1 MNSDPRVLDAAQRW
15 FKLAEAQLPEPTPG
29 YKFILSP
36 ERDAGVLV
44 EVREQ
49 RRFACVDSRPSQ
61 LVNAVPSQAASAR
74 PDITVV
80 FEGERYPLV
89 FVGDDR
95 IIGAFAIPI
104 GALLLVNLGREV
116 AYVFVT
122 VVGQVF
128 CSVLWSGPA
137 EEAPD
142 LDADAPLTPPRH
154 PPRARLGP
162 ERATARPRLEP
173 DVGVDVEDTPC
184 AEPRAVAVPHADER
198 ADEDSVCA
206 APLPWPWM
214 PTHPAPARR
223 REPADNRRTS
233 TAPRSTLIG
242 EVIPPPAP
250 RSAAQRAADRAPA
263 SPSSAAGGASPS
275 SASPSRAQPVA
286 DALTPLALSEEVT
299 AVLVRHLRHAA
310 TQIPVAKGAE
320 VAREWLAALERAC
333 GDMSGVG
340 DVVGGSLVLFSALR
354 AGGHLATMPSVVSAA
369 AAAKLLARVTPLVEQ
384 MGARRWALR
393 VSALLD
399 PQSPIYRKLAKHAPA
414 TCRLASTAPPAP
426 TPTPRVRRPDTR
438 STDPKPGSRRGRA
451 AELEAQLAAANAE
464 LARLRAEVATSH
476 RIPGPGAP
484 TDAGQTSASP
494 DTDPDRDPTV

>member
-1 MNSDPRVLDAAQRW
+1 MVVMNTDPRVLDAAQRW
-15 FKLAEAQLPEPTPG
+15 FKLAEAQLPEPTPD

-49 RRFACVDSRPSQ
+49 RRFACVDSRPSR
-61 LVNAVPSQAASAR
+61 LVHDVPSQAASAR
-74 PDITVV
+74 PDITAV

-89 FVGDDR
+89 YVGDDR
-95 IIGAFAIPI
+95 IIGALATPD

-122 VVGQVF
+122 VAGQVF
-128 CSVLWSGPA
+128 CHVLWSGPS

-142 LDADAPLTPPRH
+142 FDADALLMPPPS
-154 PPRARLGP
+154 PPRARPGP
-162 ERATARPRLEP
+162 KRATARPNLAP
-173 DVGVDVEDTPC
+173 DGGVDVEDTPC
-184 AEPRAVAVPHADER
+184 AEPPAVAMPHVDER
-198 ADEDSVCA
+198 AGEGSVCA

-214 PTHPAPARR
+214 PTHPALARR
-223 REPADNRRTS
+223 REPAVNRRTS

-242 EVIPPPAP
+242 EVIPPTAP
-250 RSAAQRAADRAPA
+250 RSTAQRATDRATVRA
-263 SPSSAAGGASPS
+263 GASPP
-275 SASPSRAQPVA
+275 SARPVA
-286 DALTPLALSEEVT
+286 NALTPLELSEEVT

-333 GDMSGVG
+333 GDMSGIG
-340 DVVGGSLVLFSALR
+340 DVVGGSLVLFAALH

-399 PQSPIYRKLAKHAPA
+399 QQSPIYRKLAKHAPA
-414 TCRLASTAPPAP
+414 TCRLASTAPPAL
-426 TPTPRVRRPDTR
+426 TPTPRVRRSEAG
-438 STDPKPGSRRGRA
+438 STTRRGRV
-451 AELEAQLAAANAE
+451 AELEAQLAAAKTE
-464 LARLRAEVATSH
+464 LERLRADVATLQ
-476 RIPGPGAP
+476 RTPEQGTPVGGEDEPPADKDRGPPA
-484 TDAGQTSASP
+484 
-494 DTDPDRDPTV
+494 